1 MSSVVYYVAGG
12 GGGDPGLRRGR
23 LASSSENKISVQRRM
38 QRVANRNTA
47 DLKNF
52 LDSGIAVF
60 PAIFFF

>member
-1 MSSVVYYVAGG
+1 MPSVVYYVAG

-23 LASSSENKISVQRRM
+23 RASSSENKISVRRRM

-52 LDSGIAVF
+52 LDSGITVL
-60 PAIFFF
+60 PAIF